1 VLQRGG
7 DNIVGAE
14 RFEYFVPYQPDIDA
28 ALQELRRREFEAG
41 RYNPAV
47 PFPVYP
53 VGPRSPAPGA
63 QHACIEEAI
72 GAAGASGTRSILDLH
87 YVAEQP
93 EFFAVAPLQPQVL
106 QQVFGTAQPSREMI
120 EQNRSFLDDVERGQG
135 VYIVVYKEDRPAEI
149 FFAGYSFD

>member
-1 VLQRGG
+1 M
-7 DNIVGAE
+7 GAE
-14 RFEYFVPYQPDIDA
+14 RFEYFVPYQANLDA
-28 ALQELRRREFEAG
+28 ALQELRRREFQAG

-63 QHACIEEAI
+63 QHASIEEAI
-72 GAAGASGTRSILDLH
+72 GAAGASGTRSILDLL

-93 EFFAVAPLQPQVL
+93 EFFAVAPLEAQLL
-106 QQVFGTAQPSREMI
+106 QQAFGTTQPTREMI
-120 EQNRSFLDDVERGQG
+120 EQDRSFLDDVERGQG
-135 VYIVVYKEDRPAEI
+135 VYIVVYKDDRPAEI